1 MLTATKPL
9 LKVFCSILINW
20 VEPELSPSA
29 PSDLYQQPAG
39 ISPPPDNQDKLSP
52 CNSSHLT
59 PHTSH
64 LTFVVVAGHGSINP
78 LSQQVWSQLLWLTG
92 NVAIAAHVAVT
103 CEVSLR
109 VITLGLNI
117 QPLAR
122 SPLYLILLLIIC
134 SRGRNVEIFGL
145 GSSSITTI

>member
-1 MLTATKPL
+1 MLPPSFLQSFSFYFSFLFYCLFT
-9 LKVFCSILINW
+9 VYSLIEQVNTESW
-20 VEPELSPSA
+20 APQSPAASGLF
-29 PSDLYQQPAG
+29 SLV
-39 ISPPPDNQDKLSP
+39 I
-52 CNSSHLT
+52 
-59 PHTSH
+59 
-64 LTFVVVAGHGSINP
+64 VVVAGHGALYP
-78 LSQQVWSQLLWLTG
+78 LSQQVRPQMLWLTG

-109 VITLGLNI
+109 VVTLGLNI
-117 QPLAR
+117 QPLAL